1 MVESFQRQW
10 EEIGL
15 QHVGLDAFLKSFSLL
30 WFFYSLKNTLYLI
43 GRQIGWILNALYSG
57 AISIYLKKYADLMV
71 QMKILTDFQKRLQ
84 MKQIEHHMLLPT
96 KPVIDMVCYFLI
108 TANSSCERIKPYCHS
123 LTVAFSNVL
132 VLLVLV

>member
-96 KPVIDMVCYFLI
+96 KPVIDMVC
-108 TANSSCERIKPYCHS
+108 
-123 LTVAFSNVL
+123 
-132 VLLVLV
+132 